1 VTLPTHV
8 GLWFLALFAVLGFAC
23 VIFGFWRL
31 VRAGLELKKRLDAY
45 ADLPLRID
53 IALAQR
59 RIALA
64 ERRIETVP
72 VLVARADRAYRQI
85 DLARQRVLL
94 TGATLLRAIT
104 RPLRR
109 REPGEVR

>member
-1 VTLPTHV
+1 MTLPTHV
-8 GLWFLALFAVLGFAC
+8 GLWLLALFAILGVVC
-23 VIFGFWRL
+23 VVVGLWRL
-31 VRAGLELKKRLDAY
+31 ARAGLALKNRLEAY
-45 ADLPLRID
+45 ADLPLRLD

-72 VLVARADRAYRQI
+72 VLVSRADRAYRQI
-85 DLARQRVLL
+85 DSARQRVLL
-94 TGATLLRAIT
+94 TGSTLFRAIT

-109 REPGEVR
+109 REHG

>member
-1 VTLPTHV
+1 LTLPAHV
-8 GLWFLALFAVLGFAC
+8 GLWILALFAVLGVAC
-23 VIFGFWRL
+23 VVVGFWRL
-31 VRAGLELKKRLDAY
+31 ARAGLALKNRLEGY
-45 ADLPLRID
+45 ADLPLRVD

-72 VLVARADRAYRQI
+72 VLVSRADRAYRQI

-94 TGATLLRAIT
+94 TGSTLLRAIT

-109 REPGEVR
+109 REHG

>member
-1 VTLPTHV
+1 LTLPAHL
-8 GLWFLALFAVLGFAC
+8 GLWLLALFAVLGLVC
-23 VIFGFWRL
+23 VIVGFWRL
-31 VRAGLELKKRLDAY
+31 ARAGLALKNRLEAY
-45 ADLPLRID
+45 ADLPLRVD

-72 VLVARADRAYRQI
+72 VLASRADRAYRQI
-85 DLARQRVLL
+85 DLARQRVFL
-94 TGATLLRAIT
+94 TGSTLVRAIT

-109 REPGEVR
+109 REHG

>member
-1 VTLPTHV
+1 LTLPTHV
-8 GLWFLALFAVLGFAC
+8 GLWLLALFAILGVVC
-23 VIFGFWRL
+23 LVVGFWRL
-31 VRAGLELKKRLDAY
+31 VRAGIALKNRLDAY
-45 ADLPLRID
+45 ADLPLRVD

-72 VLVARADRAYRQI
+72 VLVARTDRAYRQI
-85 DLARQRVLL
+85 DLARQRLLL
-94 TGATLLRAIT
+94 TGSTLFRAIT

-109 REPGEVR
+109 REHG